1 MDPLGVAA
9 AVQQEAV
16 LVDAV
21 RTPIGR
27 AFKGAFAKTRSDDL
41 GAWCIEGLLKRT
53 KADPRWVEDALIG
66 CAMTEG
72 PQGYNVARQV
82 ALLGGLP
89 DESGAATINRFC
101 SSSAYALAL
110 AHAQIEEGW
119 SNCIVAGGVE
129 TMSLIPMVGMTP
141 ELYVNPRMWDRRK
154 TYYNSMGLTAEEVA
168 KRYKVSREDMDRWG
182 VRSHNRAEAAQKSG
196 LFDAEI
202 VPVTVPGP
210 DGKPVTVSKDE
221 GIRYGATYE
230 ATAALKPAFLPTG
243 GVVTAGNASQ
253 MSDGAAMG
261 LVTSRRFAEEHG
273 LKPKARI
280 VGAAVAGVEPEVM
293 GIGPIPAVKKLLKQT
308 NTKVTDLKQFEI
320 NEAFASQVLASI
332 RELGVPEDIV
342 NPNGGAIAL
351 GHPLGATGARI
362 AAHLLNSVHRKGGG
376 LAVETMCVGGGQGF
390 AILWDIY

>member
-1 MDPLGVAA
+1 MQTRDV
-9 AVQQEAV
+9 VI
-16 LVDAV
+16 VDAV

-27 AFKGAFAKTRSDDL
+27 AFKGSFAKTRSDDL
-41 GAWCIEGLLKRT
+41 GAWAIEGLLQRT
-53 KADPRWVEDALIG
+53 GLDAKHVQDALIG

-89 DESGAATINRFC
+89 DSSGAATINRFC
-101 SSSAYALAL
+101 SSSAYAMSV
-110 AHAQIEEGW
+110 AHNTIAMGQAD
-119 SNCIVAGGVE
+119 CIVAGGVE
-129 TMSLIPMVGMTP
+129 TMSMIPMVGMTP

-168 KRYKVSREDMDRWG
+168 KRYHVTREDMDKWG

-202 VPVTVPGP
+202 HAVTVPGP

-221 GIRYGATYE
+221 GIRYGSTYE
-230 ATAALKPAFLPTG
+230 ATASLKPAFLPQAGT
-243 GVVTAGNASQ
+243 VTAGNASQ
-253 MSDGAAMG
+253 MSDGAAMS
-261 LVTSRRFAEEHG
+261 LIVSAKFAEEHG
-273 LKPKARI
+273 LKPRARI
-280 VGAAVAGVEPEVM
+280 LGASVAGVEAEVM
-293 GIGPIPAVKKLLKQT
+293 GIGPIPAVQALLKQT
-308 NTKVTDLKQFEI
+308 GKKVADLAQFEI

-332 RELGVPEDIV
+332 RALDVPEEIV

-351 GHPLGATGARI
+351 GHPLGASGTRI
-362 AAHLLNSVHRKGGG
+362 AAHILNNLHRKGGG

-390 AILWDIY
+390 AMLLEVY

>member
-1 MDPLGVAA
+1 MQTRD
-9 AVQQEAV
+9 AVI
-16 LVDAV
+16 VDAV

-41 GAWCIEGLLKRT
+41 GAWAIEGLLQRT
-53 KADPRWVEDALIG
+53 GLDAKHVQDTLVG

-89 DESGAATINRFC
+89 DSSGAATLNRFC
-101 SSSAYALAL
+101 SSSAYAMSV
-110 AHAQIEEGW
+110 AHNTIAMGQAD
-119 SNCIVAGGVE
+119 CIVAGGVE
-129 TMSLIPMVGMTP
+129 TMSMIPMVGMTP

-168 KRYKVSREDMDRWG
+168 KRYHITREDMDKWG

-202 VPVTVPGP
+202 HAVTVPGP

-221 GIRYGATYE
+221 GIRYGSTYE
-230 ATAALKPAFLPTG
+230 ATSALKPAFLPT

-253 MSDGAAMG
+253 MSDGAAMS
-261 LVTSRRFAEEHG
+261 LIVSAKFASEHG
-273 LKPKARI
+273 LNPRARI
-280 VGAAVAGVEPEVM
+280 LGASVAGVEAEVM
-293 GIGPIPAVKKLLKQT
+293 GIGPIPAVQALLKQT
-308 NTKVTDLKQFEI
+308 GKTAADLAQFEI

-332 RELGVPEDIV
+332 RALGVPEEIV

-351 GHPLGATGARI
+351 GHPLGASGTRI
-362 AAHLLNSVHRKGGG
+362 AAHILNNLHRKGGG

-390 AILWDIY
+390 AMLLEVY

>member
-1 MDPLGVAA
+1 MK
-9 AVQQEAV
+9 QEAV
-16 LVDAV
+16 IVDAV

-53 KADPRWVEDALIG
+53 GADPRRVEDALIG

-119 SNCIVAGGVE
+119 SDCVVAGGVE
-129 TMSLIPMVGMTP
+129 TMSMIPMVGLTP
-141 ELYVNPRMWDRRK
+141 EQYVNPRMWDRRK
-154 TYYNSMGLTAEEVA
+154 TYYNAMGITAEEVA
-168 KRYKVSREDMDRWG
+168 KRYHVTREDMDKWG

-196 LFDAEI
+196 LFKGEI
-202 VPVTVPGP
+202 HPVTVPGP
-210 DGKPVTVSKDE
+210 DGKPVTVSNDE
-221 GIRYGATYE
+221 GIRAGATLE
-230 ATAALKPAFLPTG
+230 ATASLKPAFLPVG
-243 GVVTAGNASQ
+243 GTVTAGNASQ
-253 MSDGAAMG
+253 MSDGAAMA
-261 LVTSRRFAEEHG
+261 LLTSRKFADQNG
-273 LKPKARI
+273 LRPRARI

-308 NTKVTDLKQFEI
+308 NVKISDIKQFEI

-351 GHPLGATGARI
+351 GHPLGATGGRI
-362 AAHLLNSVHRKGGG
+362 AAHLINSLHRKGGG
-376 LAVETMCVGGGQGF
+376 LGIETMCVGGGQGF
-390 AILWDIY
+390 ALLLEVY

>member
-1 MDPLGVAA
+1 MK
-9 AVQQEAV
+9 QEAV

-27 AFKGAFAKTRSDDL
+27 AFKGAFAKVRSDDL
-41 GAWCIEGLLKRT
+41 GAWAIEGLLKRT
-53 KADPRWVEDALIG
+53 KADPRWVEDALVG

-119 SNCIVAGGVE
+119 SSCVVAGGVE
-129 TMSLIPMVGMTP
+129 TMSMIPMTGMTP

-168 KRYKVSREDMDRWG
+168 KRYKVTREDMDRWG
-182 VRSHNRAEAAQKSG
+182 VRSHNRAEAAQKAG

-202 VPVTVPGP
+202 IPVTVPGP

-221 GIRYGATYE
+221 GIRFGATYE
-230 ATAALKPAFLPTG
+230 ATSQIKPAFLPVG

-261 LVTSRRFAEEHG
+261 LVTSRKFAEEHG

-280 VGAAVAGVEPEVM
+280 VGAAIAGVEPEVM
-293 GIGPIPAVKKLLKQT
+293 GIGPIPAVQKLLKQT
-308 NTKVTDLKQFEI
+308 NTKVSDLKQFEI

-332 RELGVPEDIV
+332 RALGVPEEIV

-362 AAHLLNSVHRKGGG
+362 AAHLVNSVHKKGGG

-390 AILWDIY
+390 AILWDVF

>member
-1 MDPLGVAA
+1 VK
-9 AVQQEAV
+9 QEAV

-53 KADPRWVEDALIG
+53 GADPRRVEDVLVG

-110 AHAQIEEGW
+110 AHAQIEQGW
-119 SNCIVAGGVE
+119 NDCIVAGGVE
-129 TMSLIPMVGMTP
+129 TMSMIPMVGLTP
-141 ELYVNPRMWDRRK
+141 EQYVNPRMWDRRK
-154 TYYNSMGLTAEEVA
+154 TYYNAMGVTAEEVA
-168 KRYKVSREDMDRWG
+168 KRYDISREDMDRWG
-182 VRSHNRAEAAQKSG
+182 VRSHNRAEAAQKAG
-196 LFDAEI
+196 LFKGEI
-202 VPVTVPGP
+202 HPVTVPGP
-210 DGKPVTVSKDE
+210 DGKPVTIDRDE
-221 GIRYGATYE
+221 GIRAGATYE
-230 ATAALKPAFLPTG
+230 ATASLKPAFLPVG
-243 GVVTAGNASQ
+243 GSVTAGNASQ
-253 MSDGAAMG
+253 MSDGAAMA
-261 LVTSRRFAEEHG
+261 LMTSRKFAEQHG
-273 LKPKARI
+273 LRPRARI
-280 VGAAVAGVEPEVM
+280 LGAAVAGVEPEVM

-308 NTKVTDLKQFEI
+308 NTKVSDLKQFEI

-351 GHPLGATGARI
+351 GHPLGATGGRI
-362 AAHLLNSVHRKGGG
+362 AAHLVNSLGRKGGG
-376 LAVETMCVGGGQGF
+376 LGIETMCVGGGQGF
-390 AILWDIY
+390 AILWEVY

>member
-1 MDPLGVAA
+1 MKP
-9 AVQQEAV
+9 EAV
-16 LVDAV
+16 VIDAV

-41 GAWCIEGLLKRT
+41 GAWCIEGLLART
-53 KADPRWVEDALIG
+53 KLAPRLVEDVLVG

-82 ALLGGLP
+82 ALLAGLP

-101 SSSAYALAL
+101 SSSAYAMAL
-110 AHAQIEEGW
+110 AHATIEEGW
-119 SNCIVAGGVE
+119 NDCFVAGGVE

-141 ELYVNPRMWDRRK
+141 EMYVNPRMWKVRQS
-154 TYYNSMGLTAEEVA
+154 YYNAMGITAEEVA
-168 KRYKVSREDMDRWG
+168 SRYNVPREDMDRWG

-202 VPVTVPGP
+202 VPVTVP
-210 DGKPVTVSKDE
+210 DAAGKPVTVSRDE
-221 GIRYGATYE
+221 GIRAGSTLE
-230 ATAALKPAFLPTG
+230 ATRALKPAFKADG
-243 GVVTAGNASQ
+243 MVTAGNASQ
-253 MSDGAAMG
+253 MSDGAAMS
-261 LVTSRRFAEEHG
+261 LVTSARFAEEHG
-273 LKPKARI
+273 LEPKARI
-280 VGAAVAGVEPEVM
+280 LGAAVAGVAPEVM
-293 GIGPIPAVKKLLKQT
+293 GIGPIPAVQKLLKQT
-308 NTKVTDLKQFEI
+308 GVKLEDVDQFEI

-332 RELGVPEDIV
+332 RALGVPEDIV

-362 AAHLLNSVHRKGGG
+362 AAHILNNLGKKGGG

-390 AILWDIY
+390 ALLFEVY

>member
-1 MDPLGVAA
+1 MK
-9 AVQQEAV
+9 QEAV

-27 AFKGAFAKTRSDDL
+27 AFKGAFAKVRSDDL
-41 GAWCIEGLLKRT
+41 GAWAIEGLLKRT
-53 KADPRWVEDALIG
+53 KADPTWVEDALIG

-119 SNCIVAGGVE
+119 SNCVVAGGVE
-129 TMSLIPMVGMTP
+129 TMSMIPMVGMTP

-154 TYYNSMGLTAEEVA
+154 TYYNSMGITAEEVA
-168 KRYKVSREDMDRWG
+168 KRYKVTREDMDRWG
-182 VRSHNRAEAAQKSG
+182 VRSHNRAEAAQKAG

-221 GIRYGATYE
+221 GIRFGATYE
-230 ATAALKPAFLPTG
+230 ATAALKPAFLPVG

-261 LVTSRRFAEEHG
+261 LVTSRKFAEEHG

-293 GIGPIPAVKKLLKQT
+293 GIGPIPAVQKLLKQT
-308 NTKVTDLKQFEI
+308 GTKVTDLKQFEI

-332 RELGVPEDIV
+332 RALGVPEDIV

-362 AAHLLNSVHRKGGG
+362 AAHLVNSVHRKGGG

-390 AILWDIY
+390 AILWDVY

>member
-1 MDPLGVAA
+1 MDDPVII
-9 AVQQEAV
+9 
-16 LVDAV
+16 DAV

-53 KADPRWVEDALIG
+53 KLDPKLVEDALIG

-89 DESGAATINRFC
+89 DSSGAATINRFC
-101 SSSAYALAL
+101 SSSAYAMAV
-110 AHAQIEEGW
+110 AHAQIQQGW
-119 SNCIVAGGVE
+119 SECIVAGGVE

-154 TYYNSMGLTAEEVA
+154 TYYNAMGLTAEEVA
-168 KRYKVSREDMDRWG
+168 KRYTVTREDMDRWG

-196 LFDAEI
+196 LFDGEI
-202 VPVTVPGP
+202 IPVTVPGP
-210 DGKPVTVSKDE
+210 DGRPVVVAKDE
-221 GIRYGATYE
+221 GIRYGSTYE
-230 ATAALKPAFLPTG
+230 ATATLKPAFLPVG
-243 GVVTAGNASQ
+243 GTVTAGNASQ
-253 MSDGAAMG
+253 MSDGAAMS
-261 LVTSRRFAEEHG
+261 LITSAEFAEEHD
-273 LKPKARI
+273 LEPKASI

-293 GIGPIPAVKKLLKQT
+293 GIGPIPAVQKLLKRT
-308 NTKVTDLKQFEI
+308 GVKLADIDQFEI

-332 RELGVPEDIV
+332 RSLGVPEDIV

-351 GHPLGATGARI
+351 GHPLGATGTRI
-362 AAHLLNSVHRKGGG
+362 ASHIINNLHRKGGG
-376 LAVETMCVGGGQGF
+376 LAIETMCVGGGQGF
-390 AILWDIY
+390 AMLLEVY

>member
-1 MDPLGVAA
+1 MK
-9 AVQQEAV
+9 QEAV

-27 AFKGAFAKTRSDDL
+27 AFKGVFAKVRSDDL
-41 GAWCIEGLLKRT
+41 GAWCIEGLLKRNQ
-53 KADPRWVEDALIG
+53 ADPKWVQDALIG

-101 SSSAYALAL
+101 SSSAYALAM

-119 SNCIVAGGVE
+119 SDCIVAGGVE
-129 TMSLIPMVGMTP
+129 TMSMIPMTGMTP

-168 KRYKVSREDMDRWG
+168 KRYHVTREDMDKWG
-182 VRSHNRAEAAQKSG
+182 VRSHNRAEKAQTSG
-196 LFDAEI
+196 LFGPEI

-210 DGKPVTVSKDE
+210 DGKPVVVSKDE
-221 GIRYGATYE
+221 GIRFGATYE
-230 ATAALKPAFLPTG
+230 ATAQLKPAFLPVG

-261 LVTSRRFAEEHG
+261 LVTSKKFAEQHG

-280 VGAAVAGVEPEVM
+280 LGAAVAGVEPEVM

-308 NTKVTDLKQFEI
+308 NTKVSDLKQFEI

-342 NPNGGAIAL
+342 NPEGGAIAL

-362 AAHLLNSVHRKGGG
+362 AAHLVNAVHRKGGG

-390 AILWDIY
+390 AILWEIY

>member
-1 MDPLGVAA
+1 VK
-9 AVQQEAV
+9 QEAV

-27 AFKGAFAKTRSDDL
+27 AFKGAFAKVRSDDL
-41 GAWCIEGLLKRT
+41 GAWAIEGLLKRT
-53 KADPRWVEDALIG
+53 KADPRWVEDALVG

-119 SNCIVAGGVE
+119 SSCVVAGGVE
-129 TMSLIPMVGMTP
+129 TMSMIPMTGMTP

-168 KRYKVSREDMDRWG
+168 KRYKVTREDMDRWG
-182 VRSHNRAEAAQKSG
+182 VRSHNRAEAAQKAG

-202 VPVTVPGP
+202 IPVTVPGP

-221 GIRYGATYE
+221 GIRFGATYE
-230 ATAALKPAFLPTG
+230 ATSQIKPAFLPVG

-261 LVTSRRFAEEHG
+261 LVTSRKFAEEHG

-280 VGAAVAGVEPEVM
+280 VGAAIAGVEPEVM
-293 GIGPIPAVKKLLKQT
+293 GIGPIPAVQKLLKQT
-308 NTKVTDLKQFEI
+308 NTKVSDLKQFEI

-332 RELGVPEDIV
+332 RALGVPEEIV

-362 AAHLLNSVHRKGGG
+362 AAHLVNSVHKKGGG

-390 AILWDIY
+390 AILWDVF

>member
-1 MDPLGVAA
+1 MK
-9 AVQQEAV
+9 QEAV
-16 LVDAV
+16 LIDAV

-41 GAWCIEGLLKRT
+41 GAWCIEGLLART
-53 KADPRWVEDALIG
+53 RADPRKVEDALIG

-110 AHAQIEEGW
+110 AHSQIESGW
-119 SNCIVAGGVE
+119 NDCIVAGGVE
-129 TMSLIPMVGMTP
+129 TMSLIPMTGMTP
-141 ELYVNPRMWDRRK
+141 EMYVNPRMWKVRQS
-154 TYYNSMGLTAEEVA
+154 YYNAMGITAEEVA

-182 VRSHNRAEAAQKSG
+182 VRSHNRAEQAQKSG

-202 VPVTVPGP
+202 HPVTVPGP

-221 GIRYGATYE
+221 GIRAGSTYE
-230 ATAALKPAFLPTG
+230 ATAQLKPAFIPNG
-243 GVVTAGNASQ
+243 GSVTAGNASQ
-253 MSDGAAMG
+253 MSDGAAMA
-261 LVTSRRFAEEHG
+261 LMTSRKFAEENG
-273 LKPKARI
+273 LKAKGRI
-280 VGAAVAGVEPEVM
+280 LGAAVAGVEPEVM
-293 GIGPIPAVKKLLKQT
+293 GIGPIPAVRKLLKQT
-308 NTKVTDLKQFEI
+308 NTKLTDIKQFEI

-362 AAHLLNSVHRKGGG
+362 TAHLVNSLHRKGGG
-376 LAVETMCVGGGQGF
+376 KGIVTMCVGGGQGF
-390 AILWDIY
+390 ALLLEVY

>member
-1 MDPLGVAA
+1 M
-9 AVQQEAV
+9 QQEAV

-27 AFKGAFAKTRSDDL
+27 AFKGAFAKVRSDDL
-41 GAWCIEGLLKRT
+41 GAWCIEGLLKRA
-53 KADPRWVEDALIG
+53 KADPKWVEDVLVG

-82 ALLGGLP
+82 ALLAGLP

-101 SSSAYALAL
+101 SSSAYALAM
-110 AHAQIEEGW
+110 AHAQVEEGW
-119 SNCIVAGGVE
+119 SDCVVAGGVE
-129 TMSLIPMVGMTP
+129 TMSMIPMTGMTP
-141 ELYVNPRMWDRRK
+141 ELYVNPRMWDRRR

-168 KRYKVSREDMDRWG
+168 KRYHVTREDMDRWG
-182 VRSHNRAEAAQKSG
+182 VRSHNRAEAAQKAG
-196 LFDAEI
+196 RFDAEI

-210 DGKPVTVSKDE
+210 DGKPMLVSKDE
-221 GIRYGATYE
+221 GIRFGATYE
-230 ATAALKPAFLPTG
+230 ATSQIKPAFLPVG

-261 LVTSRRFAEEHG
+261 LVTSRTFAESHG

-293 GIGPIPAVKKLLKQT
+293 GIGPIPAVRKLLKQT
-308 NTKVTDLKQFEI
+308 NTRVADLKQFEI

-342 NPNGGAIAL
+342 NPEGGAIAL

-362 AAHLLNSVHRKGGG
+362 AAHLVDAVHRKGGG

-390 AILWDIY
+390 AILWDVF

>member
-1 MDPLGVAA
+1 MESRD
-9 AVQQEAV
+9 AVI
-16 LVDAV
+16 VDAV

-41 GAWCIEGLLKRT
+41 GAWCIEGLLKR
-53 KADPRWVEDALIG
+53 AGLDPKHVEDALIG

-89 DESGAATINRFC
+89 DSSGAATINRFC
-101 SSSAYALAL
+101 ASSAYAMSV
-110 AHAQIEEGW
+110 AHSTIAQGW
-119 SNCIVAGGVE
+119 ADCIIAGGVE
-129 TMSLIPMVGMTP
+129 TMSMIPMVGMTP

-154 TYYNSMGLTAEEVA
+154 TYYNSMGITAEEVA
-168 KRYKVSREDMDRWG
+168 KRYKIAREDMDRWG

-202 VPVTVPGP
+202 HPVTVPGP
-210 DGKPVTVSKDE
+210 DGKSITIAKDE
-221 GIRYGATYE
+221 GIRYGSTYE
-230 ATAALKPAFLPTG
+230 ATSQLKPAFAAT

-253 MSDGAAMG
+253 MSDGAAMSLIVSG
-261 LVTSRRFAEEHG
+261 KFAQQHG
-273 LKPKARI
+273 LKPRARI
-280 VGAAVAGVEPEVM
+280 LGASVAGVEPEVM
-293 GIGPIPAVKKLLKQT
+293 GIGPIPAVKRLLKQT
-308 NTKVTDLKQFEI
+308 GKSVQDLDQFEI
-320 NEAFASQVLASI
+320 NEAFGSQVLASI

-351 GHPLGATGARI
+351 GHPLGASGTRI
-362 AAHLLNSVHRKGGG
+362 AAHILNNLHRKGGG

-390 AILWDIY
+390 AMLLEVY

>member
-1 MDPLGVAA
+1 MK
-9 AVQQEAV
+9 QEAV

-27 AFKGAFAKTRSDDL
+27 AFKGAFAKVRSDDL
-41 GAWCIEGLLKRT
+41 GAWAIEGLLKRT
-53 KADPRWVEDALIG
+53 KADPRWVEDALVG

-119 SNCIVAGGVE
+119 SSCVVAGGVE
-129 TMSLIPMVGMTP
+129 TMSMIPMTGMTP

-182 VRSHNRAEAAQKSG
+182 VRSHNRAEAAQKAG

-202 VPVTVPGP
+202 IPVTVPGP

-221 GIRYGATYE
+221 GIRFGATYE
-230 ATAALKPAFLPTG
+230 ATSQLKPAFLPMG

-261 LVTSRRFAEEHG
+261 LVTSRKFAEEHG

-280 VGAAVAGVEPEVM
+280 VGAAIAGVEPEVM
-293 GIGPIPAVKKLLKQT
+293 GIGPIPAVQKLLKQT
-308 NTKVTDLKQFEI
+308 NTKVSDLKQFEI

-332 RELGVPEDIV
+332 RALGVPEEIV

-362 AAHLLNSVHRKGGG
+362 AAHLVNSVHKKGGG

-390 AILWDIY
+390 AILWDVF

>member
-1 MDPLGVAA
+1 MHN
-9 AVQQEAV
+9 EAV

-41 GAWCIEGLLKRT
+41 GAWAIEGLLQRT
-53 KADPRWVEDALIG
+53 GLDAKHVEDALIG

-101 SSSAYALAL
+101 SSSAYTIAM
-110 AHAQIEEGW
+110 AHAQIEQGW
-119 SNCIVAGGVE
+119 SQCVIAGGVE
-129 TMSLIPMVGMTP
+129 TMSMIPMTGMTP
-141 ELYVNPRMWDRRK
+141 ELYVNPRMWDRRR

-168 KRYKVSREDMDRWG
+168 KRYKVTREDMDKWG

-202 VPVTVPGP
+202 HPVTVPGP
-210 DGKPVTVSKDE
+210 DGKPVTVAKDE
-221 GIRYGATYE
+221 GIRAGATYE
-230 ATAALKPAFLPTG
+230 ATAQLKPAFLPVG

-253 MSDGAAMG
+253 MSDGAAMT
-261 LVTSRRFAEEHG
+261 LVTSRKFAEEHG
-273 LKPKARI
+273 LKPRARL

-293 GIGPIPAVKKLLKQT
+293 GIGPIPAVRKLLQQT
-308 NTKVTDLKQFEI
+308 KTKVTDLKQFEI

-332 RELGVPEDIV
+332 RELGVPEEFV

-376 LAVETMCVGGGQGF
+376 LAVETMCVGGGQGV
-390 AILWDIY
+390 ALLLDVY

>member
-1 MDPLGVAA
+1 VGTRVK
-9 AVQQEAV
+9 QEAV

-41 GAWCIEGLLKRT
+41 GAWAIEGLLKRT
-53 KADPRWVEDALIG
+53 KADPKWVEDALIG

-168 KRYKVSREDMDRWG
+168 KRYKVTREDMDRWG

-230 ATAALKPAFLPTG
+230 ATAALKPAFLPVG

-261 LVTSRRFAEEHG
+261 LMASKKFAEEHG

-362 AAHLLNSVHRKGGG
+362 AAHLVNSVHRKGGG

-390 AILWDIY
+390 AILWDVY

>member
-1 MDPLGVAA
+1 MQTRD
-9 AVQQEAV
+9 AVI
-16 LVDAV
+16 VDAV

-41 GAWCIEGLLKRT
+41 GAWAIEGLLQRT
-53 KADPRWVEDALIG
+53 GLDAKHVQDTLVG

-89 DESGAATINRFC
+89 DSSGAAPLNRFC
-101 SSSAYALAL
+101 SSSAYAMSV
-110 AHAQIEEGW
+110 AHNTIAMGQAD
-119 SNCIVAGGVE
+119 CIVAGGVE
-129 TMSLIPMVGMTP
+129 TMSMIPMVGMTP

-168 KRYKVSREDMDRWG
+168 KRYHITREDMDKWG

-202 VPVTVPGP
+202 HAVTVPGP

-221 GIRYGATYE
+221 GIRYGSTYE
-230 ATAALKPAFLPTG
+230 ATSALKPAFLPT

-253 MSDGAAMG
+253 MSDGAAMS
-261 LVTSRRFAEEHG
+261 LIVSAKFASEHG
-273 LKPKARI
+273 LNPRARI
-280 VGAAVAGVEPEVM
+280 LGASVAGVEAEVM
-293 GIGPIPAVKKLLKQT
+293 GIGPIPAVQALLKQT
-308 NTKVTDLKQFEI
+308 GKTAADLAQFEI

-332 RELGVPEDIV
+332 RALGVPEEIV

-351 GHPLGATGARI
+351 GHPLGASGTRI
-362 AAHLLNSVHRKGGG
+362 AAHILNNLHRKGGG

-390 AILWDIY
+390 AMLLEVY

>member
-1 MDPLGVAA
+1 MQTRDV
-9 AVQQEAV
+9 VI
-16 LVDAV
+16 VDAV

-53 KADPRWVEDALIG
+53 GLDAKHVEDALIG

-89 DESGAATINRFC
+89 DSSGAATINRFC
-101 SSSAYALAL
+101 SSSAYAMSV
-110 AHAQIEEGW
+110 AHNTIAAGQAD
-119 SNCIVAGGVE
+119 CIVAGGVE
-129 TMSLIPMVGMTP
+129 TMSMIPMVGMTP

-154 TYYNSMGLTAEEVA
+154 TYYNAMGITAEEVA
-168 KRYKVSREDMDRWG
+168 KRYKVSREDMDKWG
-182 VRSHNRAEAAQKSG
+182 VRSHNRAEKAQKEG

-221 GIRYGATYE
+221 GIRHGSTYE
-230 ATAALKPAFLPTG
+230 ATSQLKPAFLPVD

-253 MSDGAAMG
+253 MSDGAAMS
-261 LVTSRRFAEEHG
+261 LIVSKKFADEHG
-273 LKPKARI
+273 LKAKARI
-280 VGAAVAGVEPEVM
+280 LGASVAGVEPEVM
-293 GIGPIPAVKKLLKQT
+293 GIGPIPAVTKLLKQT
-308 NTKVTDLKQFEI
+308 GKTVADLKQFEI

-332 RELGVPEDIV
+332 RALGVPEEIV

-351 GHPLGATGARI
+351 GHPLGASGARI
-362 AAHLLNSVHRKGGG
+362 AATILNNLHRKGGG

-390 AILWDIY
+390 AMLLEVY

>member
-1 MDPLGVAA
+1 M
-9 AVQQEAV
+9 QQEAV

-27 AFKGAFAKTRSDDL
+27 AFKGAFAKVRSDDL
-41 GAWCIEGLLKRT
+41 GAWCIEGLLKRA
-53 KADPRWVEDALIG
+53 KADPKWVEDVLVG

-82 ALLGGLP
+82 ALLAGLP

-101 SSSAYALAL
+101 SSSAYALAM
-110 AHAQIEEGW
+110 AHAQVEEGW
-119 SNCIVAGGVE
+119 SDCVVAGGVE
-129 TMSLIPMVGMTP
+129 TMSMIPMTGMTP
-141 ELYVNPRMWDRRK
+141 ELYVNPRMWDRRR

-168 KRYKVSREDMDRWG
+168 KRYHVTREDMDRWG
-182 VRSHNRAEAAQKSG
+182 VRSHNRAEAAQKAG
-196 LFDAEI
+196 RFDAEI

-210 DGKPVTVSKDE
+210 DGKPMLVSKDE
-221 GIRYGATYE
+221 GIRFGATYE
-230 ATAALKPAFLPTG
+230 ATSQLKPAFLPMG

-261 LVTSRRFAEEHG
+261 LVTSRTFAESHG

-293 GIGPIPAVKKLLKQT
+293 GIGPIPAVRKLLKQT
-308 NTKVTDLKQFEI
+308 NTRVADLKQFEI

-342 NPNGGAIAL
+342 NPEGGAIAL

-362 AAHLLNSVHRKGGG
+362 AAHLVDAVHRKGGG

-390 AILWDIY
+390 AILWDVF